1 MGAINPWNICS
12 GLIFVRIT
20 SSWKKFVSFLFFFL
34 YYIFFRNAKH
44 VQIISK
50 ERKVRKFVESARI
63 SSNSFRLVRFIDLSG
78 NDLCYSSSLF
88 FIRFPFHRPSSSEEM
103 KISFCCS
110 RKIDSD
116 TLHFAP
122 LLFILLRRMGFLVS
136 MIILVEFLMNFFL
149 KIYWLR
155 IIL

>member
-1 MGAINPWNICS
+1 MKYLLATNFRKNNTTVEKVRFF
-12 GLIFVRIT
+12 FV
-20 SSWKKFVSFLFFFL
+20 FFL

-50 ERKVRKFVESARI
+50 ERRVRKFVESARAP
-63 SSNSFRLVRFIDLSG
+63 SNSFRLVRFIDLSG

-88 FIRFPFHRPSSSEEM
+88 FIRFPLHRPSSSEEM
-103 KISFCCS
+103 KISSCCS

-116 TLHFAP
+116 TLHFAS

>member
-1 MGAINPWNICS
+1 MKYLLGVNFRKNNI
-12 GLIFVRIT
+12 IVEKVRFFFV
-20 SSWKKFVSFLFFFL
+20 FFL

-63 SSNSFRLVRFIDLSG
+63 SSNSFRLVWFIDLSG

-88 FIRFPFHRPSSSEEM
+88 FIRFPLHRPSSSEEM